1 VSNTYLLLHL
11 FLLGIVFGMGTRL
24 FLGPRRLRYF
34 VVVAE
39 ELNFTRAAKRLHMS
53 QPPLSKQIHQL
64 EAELDTRLFERL
76 GRCVQLTEAGRL
88 LLREAYRIL
97 DQIERTQNLVRRAG
111 RGEVGRIVLGFT
123 PSAANVVLPAV
134 LGEFT
139 GRYPDVELSLH
150 ELKADELVEYLSDKW
165 LDVACL
171 YLPFDDDRFRCE
183 VVSSERLVLTL
194 PDGHPL
200 ASQATVGMTELAE
213 EPFIMPT
220 RHRHMPGLY
229 GQITALCRQAGFV
242 PREVQREVWQVQT
255 MLGLVGGGVGVAL
268 VPETYRD
275 LPRKGVAYKN
285 LRDLDPVVHMGV
297 VWRRDDA
304 VPVLDSFLGTVRK
317 AAESLNGGRSEVQAP
332 N

>member
-1 VSNTYLLLHL
+1 MS
-11 FLLGIVFGMGTRL
+11 TRL

-39 ELNFTRAAKRLHMS
+39 ELNFTRAAQRLHMS
-53 QPPLSKQIHQL
+53 QPPLSKQIQQL

-76 GRCVQLTEAGRL
+76 GRCVQLTEAGGL

-97 DQIERTQNLVRRAG
+97 DQIEQTQNLVRRAG

-123 PSAANVVLPAV
+123 PSAANLVLPAV

-150 ELKADELVEYLSDKW
+150 ELKADELVEQLGNKW
-165 LDVACL
+165 LDVAFL

-183 VVSSERLVLTL
+183 VVSSERLVLAL

-200 ASQATVGMTELAE
+200 ASQATVGMKELAE
-213 EPFIMPT
+213 EPFVMPT
-220 RHRHMPGLY
+220 RHRHMPGLH
-229 GQITALCRQAGFV
+229 GQITALCRESGFV
-242 PREVQREVWQVQT
+242 PWAVQREVWQAQT
-255 MLGLVGGGVGVAL
+255 MLGLVGGGIGVAL
-268 VPETYRD
+268 VPESYRD
-275 LPRKGVAYKN
+275 LRRNCVAYKN
-285 LRDLDPVVHMGV
+285 LRDLDPVVQMAV

-317 AAESLNGGRSEVQAP
+317 AAESLTGERSEDRAP
-332 N
+332 D